1 MWTDKQVKGAPRK
14 DTRYR
19 KTMRL
24 GTKIPGSLVLD
35 VHPDGAKVFYFQ
47 YHGDYINKNGKLAHG
62 RILLVIGKYKKTP
75 SSVGWSLEGASDKA
89 REYSD
94 VLRQGG
100 DLKKHIE
107 EQELVGQAK
116 VRQHE
121 SEKRQGTLEQLL
133 ESYLTAMEAD
143 GKRSV
148 NSVKRSLKT
157 YVNEPFPQL
166 VNRQAST
173 IEADDIVDIL
183 RRMISNG
190 VTTHTNRVRSY
201 LSAAFNH
208 GLKQEHNPRR
218 YTEEGVKFNLKYNPV
233 SFVPK
238 QDDFERVG
246 DHVISEEEIKTI
258 WDELENESL
267 IVSLL
272 VKLALA
278 TGQRAGELNRVGWT
292 DVDFE
297 EETMTIP
304 NTISKNK
311 TDHVVPLCNIAM
323 SVIHSLHELTGE
335 CEHLFTRTH
344 KGKLLN
350 GKILH
355 NATIAGVIR
364 DFYKREGINQFI
376 ARDIRRTFKTLAGK
390 AGISKELRDRLQN
403 HALQDVSSKHYDR
416 YDYLVEKRQGLKVWN
431 DFLELII
438 HPDKK
443 VSHIADKR
451 A

>member
-1 MWTDKQVKGAPRK
+1 MWTDKQIKGAKPK
-14 DTRYR
+14 DNRYR
-19 KTMRL
+19 ISKPIGVR
-24 GTKIPGSLVLD
+24 IPGSLVLD
-35 VHPDGAKVFYFQ
+35 VHSGGAKVFYYQ
-47 YHGDYINKNGKLAHG
+47 YYRESKRVLIK
-62 RILLVIGKYKKTP
+62 IGVYKKTP
-75 SSVGWSLEGASDKA
+75 SSFGWSLEAASEKS
-89 REYSD
+89 REYAEL
-94 VLRQGG
+94 LRQGIDPKQHTG
-100 DLKKHIE
+100 
-107 EQELVGQAK
+107 EQEIFNREKAK
-116 VRQHE
+116 T
-121 SEKRQGTLEQLL
+121 QGTLEQLL
-133 ESYLTAMEAD
+133 ESYLSAMEAD

-148 NSVKRSLKT
+148 KSVRQSLQT
-157 YVNEPFPQL
+157 YVIDPFPQL
-166 VNRQAST
+166 VDKNAST
-173 IEADDIVDIL
+173 IEADDIVEIL

-190 VTTHTNRVRSY
+190 ITTHSNRVRSY

-208 GLKQEHNPRR
+208 GLKQEHNPRH
-218 YTEEGVKFNLKYNPV
+218 YTKEAVKFNLKYNPV
-233 SFVPK
+233 SPVPK

-246 DHVISEEEIKTI
+246 DHVISEEEIKTV

-278 TGQRAGELNRVGWT
+278 TGQRAGELNRIKWA

-304 NTISKNK
+304 STVSKNK

-323 SVIHSLHELTGE
+323 SVINSLHELTGE

-364 DFYKREGINQFI
+364 AFCKQKEIDKFI

-390 AGISKELRDRLQN
+390 AGISKEIRDRLQN
-403 HALQDVSSKHYDR
+403 HALKDVSTKHYDR
-416 YDYLVEKRQGLKVWN
+416 YDYLTEKQQGMKVWN

-438 HPDKK
+438 YPDKK
-443 VSHIADKR
+443 IARLTKKR

>member
-1 MWTDKQVKGAPRK
+1 MWTDKQIKGAKPK
-14 DTRYR
+14 DKRYR
-19 KTMRL
+19 ISKPIGVR
-24 GTKIPGSLVLD
+24 IPGSLVLD
-35 VHPDGAKVFYFQ
+35 VHTGGAKVFYYQ
-47 YHGDYINKNGKLAHG
+47 YYRESK
-62 RILLVIGKYKKTP
+62 RILIKIGVYKKTP
-75 SSVGWSLEGASDKA
+75 SSYGWTLEAASEKS
-89 REYSD
+89 REYAEL
-94 VLRQGG
+94 LRQGI
-100 DLKKHIE
+100 DPKQHVE
-107 EQELVGQAK
+107 AQEIFKREDAK
-116 VRQHE
+116 I
-121 SEKRQGTLEQLL
+121 QGTLEQLL
-133 ESYLTAMEAD
+133 ESYLSAMEAN

-148 NSVKRSLKT
+148 KSVRHSLQT
-157 YVNEPFPQL
+157 YVIDPFPQL

-190 VTTHTNRVRSY
+190 ITTHSNRVRSY

-208 GLKQEHNPRR
+208 GLKQEHNPRS
-218 YTEEGVKFNLKYNPV
+218 YTKEDVKFNLKYNPV
-233 SFVPK
+233 SSVPK

-258 WDELENESL
+258 WGELENESL

-278 TGQRAGELNRVGWT
+278 TGQRAGELNRMEWT

-304 NTISKNK
+304 STVSKNK
-311 TDHVVPLCNIAM
+311 MDHVVPLDDIAM
-323 SVIHSLHELTGE
+323 SVINSLHELTGE

-344 KGKLLN
+344 KCKLLN

-355 NATIAGVIR
+355 NATIAKVIR
-364 DFYKREGINQFI
+364 DFCKQKGIDKFI

-403 HALQDVSSKHYDR
+403 HALKDVSTVHYDR
-416 YDYLVEKRQGLKVWN
+416 YDYLTEKWAGMKVWN
-431 DFLELII
+431 DYLNLII
-438 HPDKK
+438 NPDKK
-443 VSHIADKR
+443 VSRLKR

>member
-1 MWTDKQVKGAPRK
+1 MWTDRQVKGAKPK
-14 DTRYR
+14 DRRYR
-19 KTMRL
+19 ISKPIGVR
-24 GTKIPGSLVLD
+24 IPGSLVLD
-35 VHPDGAKVFYFQ
+35 VHTSGAKDFYYQ
-47 YHGDYINKNGKLAHG
+47 YYGDYTNKKGKLVHD
-62 RILLVIGKYKKTP
+62 RILLKIGPYKKTP
-75 SSVGWSLEGASDKA
+75 SSFGWTLEAASEKS
-89 REYSD
+89 REYAEL
-94 VLRQGG
+94 LRQGIDPKQHAG
-100 DLKKHIE
+100 
-107 EQELVGQAK
+107 EQEIFKREDAK
-116 VRQHE
+116 I
-121 SEKRQGTLEQLL
+121 QGTLEQLL
-133 ESYLTAMEAD
+133 ESYLSAMKAN

-148 NSVKRSLKT
+148 YFVNQSLQT
-157 YVNEPFPQL
+157 YVIDPFPQL
-166 VNRQAST
+166 VNRRANT

-183 RRMISNG
+183 RRMIDNG
-190 VTTHTNRVRSY
+190 ITTHSNRVRSY

-208 GLKQEHNPRR
+208 GLKQEHNPRH

-233 SFVPK
+233 SSVPA

-278 TGQRAGELNRVGWT
+278 TGQRAGELNRIKWV

-304 NTISKNK
+304 STVSKNK
-311 TDHVVPLCNIAM
+311 MDHVVPLCNIAM
-323 SVIHSLHELTGE
+323 SVINSLHKLTGE
-335 CEHLFTRTH
+335 CEHLFTGNH

-350 GKILH
+350 GKIMY
-355 NATIAGVIR
+355 NSTASRIIGE
-364 DFYKREGINQFI
+364 FCKQKKINKFI

-403 HALQDVSSKHYDR
+403 HALKDVSTKHYDR
-416 YDYLVEKRQGLKVWN
+416 YDYLTEKQQGMKVWN

-438 HPDKK
+438 YPDKK
-443 VSHIADKR
+443 VTRLVTRLERKKA
-451 A
+451 